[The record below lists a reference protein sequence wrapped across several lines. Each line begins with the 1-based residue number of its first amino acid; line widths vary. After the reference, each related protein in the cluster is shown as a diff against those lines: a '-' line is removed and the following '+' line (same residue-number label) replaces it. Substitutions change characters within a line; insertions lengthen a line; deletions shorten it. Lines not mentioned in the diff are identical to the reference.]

1 MEIKGWKMMGRL
13 TTHGR
18 SGLFNQF
25 LQSVVKSA
33 VIVIRDD
40 SAMDY
45 SGLPWLGSRPA
56 SSRVILTR
64 RRAAKKTSR
73 RRFVLAVAG
82 AVRGLATGLA
92 GPAWDVHAR
101 GAPVSPADY
110 ITGLKLDWASA
121 SMSEQ
126 GTALNL
132 GNRPSSSAS
141 SSGKEFGHDHSVLA
155 PATPSSS
162 SGGGGGGAPSSHVPS
177 SSGNARTPPNCALCR
192 NHRLKIGLKGHK
204 RYCKYRYCDCDKC
217 QLTAERRRVMALQ
230 TALRRAQAQ
239 DEQRQPNL
247 YAPLAP
253 RLSPADLDVHRGTP
267 APPESLAPLSCES
280 ASASPGSANGGG
292 GPGSSSG
299 GGVIVGASSP
309 HDGVLDGAH
318 RPESLSVPLPPSSSS
333 GRKRPQTPSST
344 VSSQRYIYTVLPSS
358 LARIH
363 SNTVEPTAFDQL
375 GRMLKWEVILL
386 LSNLLEC
393 SPAFLFFYIERLA
406 QHIVVDRKQSPE
418 LGYLNSRKCL
428 LILTA
433 LAVANIALQLHEAV
447 ERPQPSNLFANR
459 RIHYLY
465 AQLVRPVQNDK
476 LPCVKGLKKKKGR
489 EFEEQQTSFK
499 KPDENAQDIGCT
511 STAKLS
517 RNVRE
522 TACGA
527 LRKRNRNVEKP
538 TRNRL
543 QHVMIRG

>member
-1 MEIKGWKMMGRL
+1 
-13 TTHGR
+13 
-18 SGLFNQF
+18 
-25 LQSVVKSA
+25 
-33 VIVIRDD
+33 
-40 SAMDY
+40 
-45 SGLPWLGSRPA
+45 
-56 SSRVILTR
+56 
-64 RRAAKKTSR
+64 
-73 RRFVLAVAG
+73 
-82 AVRGLATGLA
+82 
-92 GPAWDVHAR
+92 
-101 GAPVSPADY
+101 
-110 ITGLKLDWASA
+110 
-121 SMSEQ
+121 MSEQ

-344 VSSQRYIYTVLPSS
+344 DCRVGIGRRSHQWSPESAGSARTPAEYGSDVQSVDHGRGSVEEPSS
-358 LARIH
+358 PRPSAGLRCPAQPSRLSPEDRVDAARGQLAQQLHAGLQRPIRTSCRNGRENGRVH
-363 SNTVEPTAFDQL
+363 RESIQRLVEKFNFPPVAL
-375 GRMLKWEVILL
+375 PLIYVVLKDHGSDYEEVKNLL
-386 LSNLLEC
+386 LEDIDELTIKLLAI
-393 SPAFLFFYIERLA
+393 STER
-406 QHIVVDRKQSPE
+406 
-418 LGYLNSRKCL
+418 
-428 LILTA
+428 A
-433 LAVANIALQLHEAV
+433 L
-447 ERPQPSNLFANR
+447 
-459 RIHYLY
+459 
-465 AQLVRPVQNDK
+465 
-476 LPCVKGLKKKKGR
+476 
-489 EFEEQQTSFK
+489 
-499 KPDENAQDIGCT
+499 
-511 STAKLS
+511 
-517 RNVRE
+517 
-522 TACGA
+522 
-527 LRKRNRNVEKP
+527 
-538 TRNRL
+538 
-543 QHVMIRG
+543 